1 MPRKFKFCLRC
12 RRTIVENDVQRGL
25 FVQTPNG
32 MLCATC
38 AQQLDEETE
47 AAKKLAAAQ
56 EPAPAD
62 SPAAEVEEE
71 PAPVPPPEPPKEE
84 PAPQPLPIPEVPVRE
99 EPPAEAP
106 ASVAPDPP
114 VAPAD
119 APAPPDEK
127 SPAAPQPGASEPS
140 VQLLNGIREHLEG
153 IHRTLVFEKSSAWNV
168 FATVAQ
174 CLAVGMLIL
183 AAVNW
188 ADNPMQLLLVALI
201 FQVMALTFYVRG
213 K

>member
-12 RRTIVENDVQRGL
+12 RRTIAENEIERGL
-25 FVQTPNG
+25 FVQTANG

-47 AAKKLAAAQ
+47 AAKQLAAAPSTVLRAALSEAERAAQ
-56 EPAPAD
+56 EPAHAEPPEPA
-62 SPAAEVEEE
+62 VEEK
-71 PAPVPPPEPPKEE
+71 PAPVPPPEPPREK
-84 PAPQPLPIPEVPVRE
+84 PAADSLSIPHSALRTPH
-99 EPPAEAP
+99 
-106 ASVAPDPP
+106 SDPP
-114 VAPAD
+114 DQALD
-119 APAPPDEK
+119 
-127 SPAAPQPGASEPS
+127 
-140 VQLLNGIREHLEG
+140 GIREHLEA
-153 IHRTLVFEKSSAWNV
+153 IHRTLIFEKSSPWNV

-183 AAVNW
+183 SAVNW
-188 ADNPMQLLLVALI
+188 AGDPTRLLLVALV